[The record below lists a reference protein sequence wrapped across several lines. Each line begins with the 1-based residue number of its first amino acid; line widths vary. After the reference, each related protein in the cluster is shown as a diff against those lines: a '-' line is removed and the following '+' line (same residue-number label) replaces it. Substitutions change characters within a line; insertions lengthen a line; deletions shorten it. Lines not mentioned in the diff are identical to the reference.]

1 MKTKSKN
8 IILASNSPRRKE
20 LLRQIGISFIADPA
34 EVDERILGGETPEA
48 YAIRVAGD
56 KARLVAARSGEAIVI
71 AADTIVVM
79 DDEILGKPVDAADAV
94 RMLTSLSGRMHRVIT
109 GIVVADAANRK
120 ISARTVSTRV
130 WFRTLSPRMIAAYV
144 ATQEPLDKAG
154 AYGIQE
160 KGALLV
166 DAIEGCYFNVVGLPL
181 SVLADMLNEHC
192 IKLL

>member
-1 MKTKSKN
+1 MTKP
-8 IILASNSPRRKE
+8 IILASNSPRRRE
-20 LLRQIGISFIADPA
+20 LLKQLGVVFTIDPA
-34 EVDERILGGETPEA
+34 EVDERVLGGEMPEA

-79 DDEILGKPVDAADAV
+79 DDEILGKPADAADAV

-109 GIVVADAANRK
+109 GIVVNDAANRK

-130 WFRTLSPRMIAAYV
+130 WFRILSPRMVAAYV
-144 ATQEPLDKAG
+144 ATEEPFDKAG
-154 AYGIQE
+154 AYGIQG

-181 SVLADMLNEHC
+181 SVLADMLNEHY
-192 IKLL
+192 IRLL